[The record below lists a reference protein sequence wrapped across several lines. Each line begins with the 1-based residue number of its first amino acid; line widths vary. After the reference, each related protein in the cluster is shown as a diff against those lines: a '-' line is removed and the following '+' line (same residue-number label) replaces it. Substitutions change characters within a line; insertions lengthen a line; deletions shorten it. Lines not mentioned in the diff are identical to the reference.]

1 MRGFYSNNNKPY
13 QSSSGQAV
21 DDSIHL
27 TEFNGILAIMDE
39 EEEEEECYKEEKLF
53 GITRSRRVLFRG
65 PNPEGSILVSTRE
78 SQFWAQSSSVPY
90 SV

>member
-1 MRGFYSNNNKPY
+1 MSLIMRGFYSNNNKPY

-39 EEEEEECYKEEKLF
+39 EEEEEECYKEEKF
-53 GITRSRRVLFRG
+53 IWNHEEQEGFIQRG
-65 PNPEGSILVSTRE
+65 KAPC
-78 SQFWAQSSSVPY
+78 QFLKPISD
-90 SV
+90 